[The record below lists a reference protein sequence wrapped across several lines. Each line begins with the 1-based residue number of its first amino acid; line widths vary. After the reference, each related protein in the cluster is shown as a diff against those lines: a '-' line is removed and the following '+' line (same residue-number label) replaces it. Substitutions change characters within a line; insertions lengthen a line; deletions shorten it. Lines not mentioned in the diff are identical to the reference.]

1 MKNKREKQFNK
12 LFAKLPSHIQRQATE
27 DFKIFKTNPYYKS
40 FGFKLVDEQEA
51 IYSVRIGLHYR
62 ALGQKEGD
70 TMLWFW
76 IGSHEDYNKL
86 V

>member
-1 MKNKREKQFNK
+1 MKNKREKRFKK
-12 LFAKLPSHIQRQATE
+12 LFAKLPSHIQKQARD

-40 FGFKLVDEQEA
+40 FEFKVVDEQDA

-62 ALGQKEGD
+62 ALGQKSGD

-76 IGSHEDYNKL
+76 IGSHEDYNNL